1 MKKYSM
7 KQRIVTLVNAA
18 IFLGFLGL
26 TLSTFFESKKTGL
39 DWAMLLICLG
49 IFACA
54 LYYEYLKY
62 LYNDALYTLNFL
74 LDPQSAEEKYKKLCK
89 LDITH
94 NYEKNTGIF

>member
-39 DWAMLLICLG
+39 DWAMLLISL
-49 IFACA
+49 
-54 LYYEYLKY
+54 
-62 LYNDALYTLNFL
+62 
-74 LDPQSAEEKYKKLCK
+74 
-89 LDITH
+89 
-94 NYEKNTGIF
+94 